1 MQSDKDRRP
10 KTKSRTSKL
19 FEFLFLTAHRGPNYT
34 DATMSEE
41 PGKLERGLGLLDA
54 TMIVVGSMIGSG
66 IFITSAES
74 SRLVGSP
81 GWLIMAWALA
91 GVLTITGALCCAE
104 LAAMWPRAGGQ
115 YVFLREAYGPS
126 IGFLFGWGLFLIIQ
140 TGTIAAVAVA
150 FANFTGVLTDVIS
163 ADEYL
168 IPQLV
173 ILKPFKV
180 GSLSF
185 NGYALS
191 LSTQQLL
198 AILMILFLTFVNTR
212 GLKTGKFIQNTF
224 TFTKTAALL
233 GLILIGLFLGW
244 NSNSAA
250 YTSSWWKPWENGW
263 QPTSAQLWFEPTTS
277 GLLVLG
283 LIMLVGRAM
292 VGPLFAQSAWN
303 NVTFTAGE
311 VRDPGR
317 NLPRAL
323 LLGCGLVVTLY
334 LLANLAYVVTL
345 PLAGIQNA
353 PQNRVATAVMQAVLG
368 PRGTIIMAVAIMIST
383 FGCNNGL
390 ILAGARVYYAMARD
404 GLFFNS
410 VAKVN
415 THNVPAIALIT
426 QGLWASFLVL
436 PRTVNVNPQTGA
448 YAFGNV
454 YTQLLEYIVSADLIF
469 YALMVGAVMVMRKKA
484 PDILRPY
491 RTFGYPIVPLI
502 YIVLAGLF
510 IFDLAY
516 LAPATSGIGYLLV
529 FTGIPVYLLWSRR
542 TR

>member
-1 MQSDKDRRP
+1 
-10 KTKSRTSKL
+10 
-19 FEFLFLTAHRGPNYT
+19 
-34 DATMSEE
+34 MSEE
-41 PGKLERGLGLLDA
+41 KVGSSARLVRGLSLLDA

-81 GWLIMAWALA
+81 GWLLAAWALA

-115 YVFLREAYGPS
+115 YVFLREAYGPAT
-126 IGFLFGWGLFLIIQ
+126 GFLFGWGLFLIIQ

-150 FANFTGVLTDVIS
+150 FANFTGVLTDWIS
-163 ADEYL
+163 AERHIL
-168 IPQLV
+168 PRLV
-173 ILKPFKV
+173 IIKPFTL
-180 GSLSF
+180 GQLSF

-198 AILMILFLTFVNTR
+198 AVAMILFLTFINTR
-212 GLKTGKFIQNTF
+212 GLQTGKIIQNTF

-233 GLILIGLFLGW
+233 GLILVGLLIGW
-244 NSNSAA
+244 NGASAA
-250 YTSSWWKPWENGW
+250 YTSSWWASWENGW
-263 QPTSAQLWFEPTTS
+263 KPTAAQVWFEPSTQ
-277 GLLVLG
+277 GLLVLA
-283 LIMLVGRAM
+283 LLMMLGRAM

-311 VRDPGR
+311 VREPGK

-345 PLAGIQNA
+345 PLTGIQNA
-353 PQNRVATAVMQAVLG
+353 PQNRVATALMQHVLG
-368 PRGTIIMAVAIMIST
+368 PSGTIVMALAIMIST

-404 GLFFNS
+404 GLFFKRVDS
-410 VAKVN
+410 VNAR
-415 THNVPAIALIT
+415 HVPAVALIA
-426 QGLWASFLVL
+426 QGVWASLLVL
-436 PRTVNVNPQTGA
+436 PRTVTINQQTGG
-448 YAFGNV
+448 YTYGNV

-469 YALMVGAVMVMRKKA
+469 YILMVGAVIVMRRKA
-484 PDILRPY
+484 PEIERPY
-491 RTFGYPIVPLI
+491 RTFGYPVVPVI
-502 YIVLAGLF
+502 YIILAGLF
-510 IFDLAY
+510 IIDLAI
-516 LAPATSGIGYLLV
+516 LAPSTSGIGYLLV
-529 FTGIPVYLLWSRR
+529 FTGIPIYFLWSHKKAQKTQKNR
-542 TR
+542 

>member
-1 MQSDKDRRP
+1 MAES
-10 KTKSRTSKL
+10 TKL
-19 FEFLFLTAHRGPNYT
+19 V
-34 DATMSEE
+34 
-41 PGKLERGLGLLDA
+41 RGLGLLDA

-66 IFITSAES
+66 IFLTSAES

-81 GWLIMAWALA
+81 GWLLMAWALA

-140 TGTIAAVAVA
+140 SGTVAAVAVA
-150 FANFTGVLTDVIS
+150 FANFTGVLTDKVS
-163 ADEYL
+163 AENYL
-168 IPQLV
+168 ISPIVL
-173 ILKPFKV
+173 LRPFRLGAV
-180 GSLSF
+180 SF
-185 NGYALS
+185 NGYALC

-198 AILMILFLTFVNTR
+198 AFVMILFLTFVNTR
-212 GLKTGKFIQNTF
+212 GLKIGKVIQNTF

-244 NSNSAA
+244 NYGSAA
-250 YTSSWWKPWENGW
+250 YTSSWWRPWENGW
-263 QPTSAQLWFEPTTS
+263 QPSVAQVGFEPLTH
-277 GLLVLG
+277 GMLVLA
-283 LIMLVGRAM
+283 LVMLVGRAM

-317 NLPRAL
+317 NLPRSL
-323 LLGCGLVVTLY
+323 LLGCGLVVGLY

-353 PQNRVATAVMQAVLG
+353 PQNRVATALMQAALG
-368 PRGTIIMAVAIMIST
+368 PKGTVIMAIAIMIST

-404 GLFFNS
+404 GLFFKKVGS
-410 VAKVN
+410 VNKA
-415 THNVPAIALIT
+415 NVPAIALVT
-426 QGLWASFLVL
+426 QGLWAAFLVL
-436 PRTVNVNPQTGA
+436 PRTVTANAQTGA
-448 YAFGNV
+448 YSYGNV

-469 YALMVGAVMVMRKKA
+469 YALMVGAVIVMRVKA
-484 PDILRPY
+484 PEIERPY

-510 IFDLAY
+510 IIDLAY
-516 LAPATSGIGYLLV
+516 LAPSTSGIGYLLV
-529 FTGIPVYLLWSRR
+529 FTGIPVYFIWKRR
-542 TR
+542 AQN